1 MQHQFTSQVVVSGKG
16 ATRQQAF
23 AAALSKVQQNL
34 LKETEQVLLRVEPLA
49 VKVLKAEESIRVE
62 KFLFFFL
69 PRTRHEFRVELE
81 IQVSINAIDTRQ
93 LDFTRV

>member
-16 ATRQQAF
+16 STRQQAF

-49 VKVLKAEESIRVE
+49 VKVLKAEESTRVE

-93 LDFTRV
+93 VDFTRV